1 MTMRRLLP
9 HTIQLRTHCQQDP
22 AGFWVS
28 RNSGQTVRRLWRL
41 PCCQQPGPRSDHAI
55 PSDG

>member
-1 MTMRRLLP
+1 MTMPRLLP

-22 AGFWVS
+22 AALWVS
-28 RNSGQTVRRLWRL
+28 RNSGQTARRPWCLSRQHL
-41 PCCQQPGPRSDHAI
+41 GPGADHTI